1 MCDFLGDGAFKW
13 GEGKGVGTR
22 LTTWALTQSGCCQ
35 GRSNHD
41 VEIKSM
47 QSMEGQLWR
56 TQFKVPSASQQRDL
70 GRTSPASTRSR
81 KQLSSV
87 EAPACGILL

>member
-1 MCDFLGDGAFKW
+1 MGG
-13 GEGKGVGTR
+13 GEGSRNQADNMGPDPIW
-22 LTTWALTQSGCCQ
+22 LLSLQ

-47 QSMEGQLWR
+47 QSVEGQLWR
-56 TQFKVPSASQQRDL
+56 TQVKVPSASQQRDL

-81 KQLSSV
+81 KQMSSV
-87 EAPACGILL
+87 EAPDCGILL